1 MHVQF
6 IYDRDSYDVN
16 DVITGKVIFKQI
28 RIHIKYM
35 ELCVIRKEY
44 SGNSQNPVLETDTLT
59 HYEIMDGLP
68 AEGTVV
74 PIRFYLQPL
83 NLTPTMYRVDDRFSI
98 CYYLSLVIVDNQDR
112 RYFKQQEIKL
122 YRSM

>member
-68 AEGTVV
+68 TEGTVV